1 MMKFDSKKVIHLQK
15 LVVEYSGG
23 AVGVRDL
30 DLLDSALNSCFQTFD
45 DVDLYPTIEEKAA
58 RLGFSLVSNHPFI
71 DGNKRIGVLVM
82 LSFLE
87 ANGIKINYT
96 DDDLIKVGMSLANG
110 KMSYENLLKW
120 LCSHKKSETEIS
132 R

>member
-1 MMKFDSKKVIHLQK
+1 MWQNTLAGQS
-15 LVVEYSGG
+15 
-23 AVGVRDL
+23 GVRDL

-45 DVDLYPTIEEKAA
+45 DVELYPTIEEKAA
-58 RLGFSLVSNHPFI
+58 RLGFSLVSNHAFI

-87 ANGIKINYT
+87 ANGTKINYT

-120 LCSHKKSETEIS
+120 LCNHKKSEPEIC